1 MTELDRRILEQA
13 LAASRD
19 GIIVTDGRSDDQ
31 PVIFVNPAFE
41 RLTGYS
47 ERDALGRNCRFL
59 QGHDRDQGALAEVRR
74 ALREGSAAEVVV
86 RNYRKDGSM
95 FWNQLRLEPVADGAS
110 ATPAQWIGILH
121 PLKDPSAHLRQG
133 LDAGRHQDDADEL
146 PDVVRIDRTTGIY
159 NRAWFDE
166 LFARDW
172 AIARRERQSMTVMI
186 FDVDFFSDYNETFG
200 RQASDSCLRL
210 IARAIQGSLRRAGDL
225 SARYGGEEFIGSARS
240 LDERKARAL
249 AESIGEKIESLCIHH
264 PKSSVSKY
272 VTVSVGV
279 VTTVPRHDQEPA
291 QAIGFACEALREA
304 KATGRDRVVSV
315 VR

>member
-19 GIIVTDGRSDDQ
+19 GIIVTDAHGGDQ
-31 PVIFVNPAFE
+31 PVIFVNPAFQV
-41 RLTGYS
+41 LTGYS

-59 QGHDRDQGALAEVRR
+59 QAHDRDQDALDDVRL
-74 ALREGSAAEVVV
+74 ALEQGSPVEVVV

-95 FWNQLRLEPVADGAS
+95 FWNQLRLAPVADGAS
-110 ATPAQWIGILH
+110 DTPAQWVGILH

-133 LDAGRHQDDADEL
+133 LDTGRQQAVVDEL
-146 PDVVRIDRTTGIY
+146 RDIVRIDRTTGIY

-172 AIARRERQSMTVMI
+172 AIARRDRQSMTVMI

-225 SARYGGEEFIGSARS
+225 SARYGGEEFIGSARGM
-240 LDERKARAL
+240 DERKARAL
-249 AESIGEKIESLCIHH
+249 AESICEKVESLCMHH
-264 PKSSVSKY
+264 PKSSISKY
-272 VTVSVGV
+272 VTVSIGV
-279 VTTVPRHDQEPA
+279 ATTVPRHDQEPA
-291 QAIGFACEALREA
+291 QAVGFAYDALLEA
-304 KATGRDRVVSV
+304 KAAGRDRVVSV

>member
-19 GIIVTDGRSDDQ
+19 GIIVTDARSGDQ
-31 PVIFVNPAFE
+31 PVVFVNPAFE
-41 RLTGYS
+41 RLTGYA

-59 QGHDRDQGALAEVRR
+59 QGHDREQGALAEVRR
-74 ALREGSAAEVVV
+74 ALQDGSAVEIVV

-95 FWNQLRLEPVADGAS
+95 FWNQLRLVPVTGDAS
-110 ATPAQWIGILH
+110 AAPAQWIGILH
-121 PLKDPSAHLRQG
+121 PLKEPSARQG
-133 LDAGRHQDDADEL
+133 LDASRPQDDPL

-172 AIARRERQSMTVMI
+172 AIARRDRQSMTVMI
-186 FDVDFFSDYNETFG
+186 FDIDFFSDYNETFG

-210 IARAIQGSLRRAGDL
+210 VARAIQGSLRRAGDL

-240 LDERKARAL
+240 LDERKARSL

-272 VTVSVGV
+272 VTVSGGV
-279 VTTVPRHDQEPA
+279 ATTVPRHDQEPA

-304 KATGRDRVVSV
+304 KAAGRDRVVSV